1 MQDAVVRAAAVLTTN
16 FNADMAAIVADHGV
30 AVVSQVATVYAD
42 REWAVFCELDTFTQ
56 AQPGIGVYASGART
70 NARRQNEREWIVLV
84 VAEYYARASDPAK
97 LKVQAR
103 LAAEAILRSIDRMS
117 EGLDVLA
124 RSQRRSSRSARSRR
138 PNTAAAATSMASA
151 SKGST
156 NRTPSP
162 NTAVRMPPRRAR
174 SNRWPI
180 RSALTVFWPRS
191 SRPRTPIRCPPRR
204 PTASRSA
211 SAYGP
216 P

>member
-103 LAAEAILRSIDRMS
+103 LAAEAILRSIDRMN
-117 EGLDVLA
+117 EGLTGSRILDAGNPDLSVQVELSRTA
-124 RSQRRSSRSARSRR
+124 DLPGPSDGVDASQWFEELCRVTF
-138 PNTAAAATSMASA
+138 PVIDQEII
-151 SKGST
+151 
-156 NRTPSP
+156 P
-162 NTAVRMPPRRAR
+162 
-174 SNRWPI
+174 
-180 RSALTVFWPRS
+180 
-191 SRPRTPIRCPPRR
+191 
-204 PTASRSA
+204 
-211 SAYGP
+211 
-216 P
+216 